1 MREVI
6 PMQSSDTRKLGFLVS
21 GILLGLLVNVL
32 AVGFGADR
40 LLAYGMAVI
49 PVIGSLGLAVF
60 SPGPVR
66 PPLTEEQRRQ
76 RMRSIAI
83 ALMLF
88 AFCAMFYAA
97 SIIRIGDGL
106 KNRAL
111 TPPQGAPN
119 AAAPRQ

>member
-32 AVGFGADR
+32 ANGFGADR
-40 LLAYGMAVI
+40 LMAYALGAI
-49 PVIGSLGLAVF
+49 PVLGSLGLAIF

-66 PPLTEEQRRQ
+66 KPLTEEQRRQ

-97 SIIRIGDGL
+97 TIVRLGNQVV
-106 KNRAL
+106 NR
-111 TPPQGAPN
+111 PY
-119 AAAPRQ
+119 